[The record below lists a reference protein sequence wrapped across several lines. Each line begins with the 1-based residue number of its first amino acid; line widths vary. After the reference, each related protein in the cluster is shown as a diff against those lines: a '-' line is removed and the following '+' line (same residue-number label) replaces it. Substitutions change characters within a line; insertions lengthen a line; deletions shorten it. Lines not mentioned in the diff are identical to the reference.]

1 MDINKLSI
9 SPKHEILDTLRMIA
23 PQTYLTSLSPS
34 QGCYHLGTKDSN
46 IIGQVLDQLEYEV
59 VSENIRSYDILGTTI
74 EVISWT

>member
-1 MDINKLSI
+1 MVCS
-9 SPKHEILDTLRMIA
+9 STL
-23 PQTYLTSLSPS
+23 QTYLTSLSPS

-46 IIGQVLDQLEYEV
+46 IIGQVLDQLEYEI